1 MAERLPWTLRAYRGL
16 ASLATPMARIV
27 LARRLA
33 RGKEHPQRL
42 PERRGE
48 TRIARPPGPLIWAH
62 GASVGEMLAVMPL
75 VEGVRARNFNVLV
88 TSGTVTSARLAE
100 ERLPPNVI
108 HQFVPLD
115 TPRYAARFLE
125 HWQPNLALLAESDL
139 WPNLIMACTEKEHS
153 ADPGQRPAV
162 GALVH
167 ALALSAEH
175 DRRAA
180 RRASTSA

>member
-1 MAERLPWTLRAYRGL
+1 MYRSVAGF
-16 ASLATPMARIV
+16 ATPLSRLV

-42 PERRGE
+42 AERRGE

-62 GASVGEMLAVMPL
+62 GASVGEMLAVIPL

-108 HQFVPLD
+108 HQFVPLAMATSRTHRLSNWD
-115 TPRYAARFLE
+115 RKKKKKQNINKSIVRGEEIRIARHADEAALEAARVQVQEQL
-125 HWQPNLALLAESDL
+125 NVVTDRAY
-139 WPNLIMACTEKEHS
+139 
-153 ADPGQRPAV
+153 
-162 GALVH
+162 
-167 ALALSAEH
+167 ALARNGAG
-175 DRRAA
+175 
-180 RRASTSA
+180 